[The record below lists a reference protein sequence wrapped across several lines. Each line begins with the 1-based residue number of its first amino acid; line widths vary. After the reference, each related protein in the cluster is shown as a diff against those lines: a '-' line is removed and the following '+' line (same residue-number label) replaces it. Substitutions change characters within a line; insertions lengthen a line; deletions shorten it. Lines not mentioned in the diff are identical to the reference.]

1 MLNLAYNENGLQT
14 GQLSFRKDGILSA
27 LRAKPSTVSIIPAFS
42 KDREAVENFII
53 DIYAK
58 AYGAH
63 IHVHYPI
70 LMSVRDEAG
79 QILAAT
85 GFRAATYEP
94 LFLEQYL
101 SAPIEQVLQC
111 PRAQIVEIGNLASY
125 GGGASLYL
133 FAALAAYLNYK
144 GFTQAVVT
152 STDFLER
159 RFRLMG
165 LQPKRQA
172 KADPALLLHDG
183 ENWGTY
189 YNTQPHVISGSVAQ
203 GYKRLQKQLG
213 AEYTDCRPRLLPR
226 LHFKG
231 DQADVIR
238 EN

>member
-1 MLNLAYNENGLQT
+1 MLNLAYSENGLQT
-14 GQLSFRKDGILSA
+14 GQLSFRKDGMLSA
-27 LRAKPSTVSIIPAFS
+27 LRAKPSTVSIVPAFS
-42 KDREAVENFII
+42 KDREAVEHFIT

-63 IHVHYPI
+63 IHVHYPV
-70 LMSVRDEAG
+70 LMSVRDETG
-79 QILAAT
+79 KILAAT
-85 GFRAATYEP
+85 GFRPAADEP

-101 SAPIEQVLQC
+101 DAPIERVLQS
-111 PRAQIVEIGNLASY
+111 PRAQIVEIGNLASD

-159 RFRLMG
+159 RFRQMG
-165 LQPKRQA
+165 LQPKRHA
-172 KADPALLLHDG
+172 KADLALLLSDG

-189 YNTQPHVISGSVAQ
+189 YDTQPHVISGSVAQ

-213 AEYTDCRPRLLPR
+213 AEYTDCRPRLFPR
-226 LHFKG
+226 LHYKVEQG
-231 DQADVIR
+231 
-238 EN
+238 

>member
-1 MLNLAYNENGLQT
+1 MLNLAYSENGLQT
-14 GQLSFRKDGILSA
+14 GHLSFRKDGMLSA
-27 LRAKPSTVSIIPAFS
+27 LRAKPSTVSIVPAFS
-42 KDREAVENFII
+42 KDREAVERFIT
-53 DIYAK
+53 DIYTK

-63 IHVHYPI
+63 IHVHYPV

-85 GFRAATYEP
+85 GFRPAVNEP

-101 SAPIEQVLQC
+101 DAPVEQVLQT
-111 PRAQIVEIGNLASY
+111 PRSQIVEIGNLASD

-144 GFTQAVVT
+144 SFTQAVVT

-159 RFRLMG
+159 RFRQMG

-172 KADPALLLHDG
+172 KADPSLLLSDG

-189 YNTQPHVISGSVAQ
+189 YDTEPHVISGSVEQ

-213 AEYTDCRPRLLPR
+213 AIYTDCRPRLFPR
-226 LHFKG
+226 LHYKG
-231 DQADVIR
+231 DQS
-238 EN
+238 

>member
-1 MLNLAYNENGLQT
+1 MLNLAYSENGLQT
-14 GQLSFRKDGILSA
+14 GQLSFRKDGLLGG
-27 LRAKPSTVSIIPAFS
+27 LRAKASTVSIIPAFS
-42 KDREAVENFII
+42 KDREAVEDFIT

-58 AYGAH
+58 AYGAR

-79 QILAAT
+79 HILAAT
-85 GFRAATYEP
+85 GFRPAVNEP

-101 SAPIEQVLQC
+101 NAPIEQILKT
-111 PRAQIVEIGNLASY
+111 PRTQIVEIGNLASD

-159 RFRLMG
+159 RFRQMG
-165 LQPKRQA
+165 LQPKRHT
-172 KADPALLLHDG
+172 KADPALLLSDG

-189 YNTQPHVISGSVAQ
+189 YDTEPHVISGSVAE

-213 AEYTDCRPRLLPR
+213 AVYTDCRPRLFPR
-226 LHFKG
+226 LHYKG
-231 DQADVIR
+231 DQG
-238 EN
+238 